1 MSFSVSVR
9 FPGDDYPTVNPLAIQ
24 WSADGSY
31 VWRVE
36 RDKSQKVPV
45 KIIQRNS
52 DKVLVE
58 AKLAKGDAV
67 VMEGVQRLRDGGA
80 VRVASDEKPPQQKP
94 REGGGEQKVSEAE
107 TAK

>member
-1 MSFSVSVR
+1 MTRRVVIT
-9 FPGDDYPTVNPLAIQ
+9 GMGTVNPLAIQ
-24 WSADGSY
+24 WSADGSF

-36 RDKSQKVPV
+36 DEKSQRVPV

-52 DKVLVE
+52 DKVLVD

-67 VMEGVQRLRDGGA
+67 VIEGVQRLRDGGA
-80 VRVASDEKPPQQKP
+80 VRLAGEPRQQKQKPQQADQ
-94 REGGGEQKVSEAE
+94 EQKISEAE